1 MNLPKTFRAPHLRH
15 LLLTSFDIPIGSP
28 LLTTTGSI
36 VTLSLNLI
44 PHSAYF
50 DPNAL
55 LQQVSLMPQLEI
67 LGIYFDYHFPGYI
80 EKQLLRTPIMTRITL
95 PNLRWL
101 GFKGA
106 SADLEALLPHVALP
120 LLEKLQ
126 VYFFD
131 QLTYSIS
138 HLRQFMSTAE
148 NLWHNII
155 TLAFHPQCVEVMA
168 YPHEGARMYT
178 LSMSLGGRSWQVRS
192 AIRGFHTLRTV
203 FSTVEHLSLK
213 YDRRIESPRRIE
225 PDRTQ
230 WRELLGLF
238 VNVKTLFVDGRLVR
252 QLSHALQPS
261 TQESPTELLPELQEL
276 SCPVMASSD
285 NAFIP
290 FIDARQKAGIPVTII
305 NP

>member
-178 LSMSLGGRSWQVRS
+178 LS
-192 AIRGFHTLRTV
+192 IRLAAEVG
-203 FSTVEHLSLK
+203 SLK